1 MRDERMHEGE
11 DFGVVRR
18 GREHELAVLEGGFDG
33 FGHVVAGEIEHLDVA
48 AFGFQLLDQQLDGFL
63 GMSVDGRVGDGDAGG
78 LDAVGGPCVVEVQI
92 VAKILR
98 EDGAVRRADDG
109 DVKLRGLLEER
120 LDLRAVFADDA
131 DVVAAGFAGPAFG
144 IFDVVGAEFAETV
157 R

>member
-48 AFGFQLLDQQLDGFL
+48 AFGLQLFDQQLDGFL

-78 LDAVGGPCVVEVQI
+78 FDAV
-92 VAKILR
+92 
-98 EDGAVRRADDG
+98 
-109 DVKLRGLLEER
+109 
-120 LDLRAVFADDA
+120 
-131 DVVAAGFAGPAFG
+131 
-144 IFDVVGAEFAETV
+144 
-157 R
+157 